1 MPRRDPVRRGTA
13 AAWRGRGVV
22 LAGALALALAQP
34 HGVSACG
41 HCVEDKIA
49 ATYDYG
55 VVTRARAT
63 GHRVYYFEVVGRVRP
78 GDAGL
83 QRELASAVGAAMG
96 VDAGTARV
104 SLDPAA
110 VSFAAAPTAGVAS
123 RVARAVER
131 QLGGRGLLLRPL
143 VARSAR

>member
-1 MPRRDPVRRGTA
+1 MPRPSAEGRRPAGRGLA
-13 AAWRGRGVV
+13 AA
-22 LAGALALALAQP
+22 LAFALALRHVGGAF
-34 HGVSACG
+34 ACG

-55 VVTRARAT
+55 VVTRARAV

-83 QRELASAVGAAMG
+83 ERELASALGSVPG
-96 VDAGTARV
+96 VDAGTPRV

-110 VSFAAAPTAGVAS
+110 VSFAATPVAGIAS
-123 RVARAVER
+123 RVARAVEGR
-131 QLGGRGLLLRPL
+131 LRGRGLLLHPL
-143 VARSAR
+143 VERSAP

>member
-1 MPRRDPVRRGTA
+1 
-13 AAWRGRGVV
+13 
-22 LAGALALALAQP
+22 
-34 HGVSACG
+34 
-41 HCVEDKIA
+41 
-49 ATYDYG
+49 
-55 VVTRARAT
+55 
-63 GHRVYYFEVVGRVRP
+63 
-78 GDAGL
+78 L